1 MRDSSLA
8 HNCHFN
14 KKTCRSHS
22 LCLWS
27 QLLSEDDTKG
37 AGRTSKFQM
46 VLISGFAHWNSGFK
60 TYLPAFKTQNTAP
73 TTHIV
78 AYSDN
83 NMVLSFAHWSF
94 IQTSWLIPLGWCH
107 QEDLKSGPCSQGEGK
122 RLQTSHWSQ
131 ADLSLNVNW
140 YFYGWDL
147 QKVSESQFT
156 YLWKEK
162 TICLTQLSIL
172 YKTTVCVCVCVCVWA
187 HTWYFEGAQEIL
199 LSPVPSTG
207 FF

>member
-1 MRDSSLA
+1 MRDSSLH

-14 KKTCRSHS
+14 KKTCWSHS

-27 QLLSEDDTKG
+27 QLSSEDDTKG

-46 VLISGFAHWNSGFK
+46 VLISGLVHWNSGFK

-94 IQTSWLIPLGWCH
+94 IHSNKLIDSTGLMPSGGPEEWSWFSRRRKKAPNKP
-107 QEDLKSGPCSQGEGK
+107 LKSGRPGSKCQLVLLRVRLTESLWISVYLSVEGE
-122 RLQTSHWSQ
+122 SH
-131 ADLSLNVNW
+131 LP
-140 YFYGWDL
+140 Y
-147 QKVSESQFT
+147 
-156 YLWKEK
+156 
-162 TICLTQLSIL
+162 
-172 YKTTVCVCVCVCVWA
+172 TTVC
-187 HTWYFEGAQEIL
+187 II
-199 LSPVPSTG
+199 
-207 FF
+207 